1 MISLVL
7 FYVLMKLHIQYI
19 GIDNRGILILIQTSV
34 GITATIV
41 RIGINQA
48 VLHEITVGKNQKAL
62 ANYYLLSLFQMIL
75 FLLIVYIFLKFNILV
90 DINYQKNIFA
100 LLIYLV
106 TYFVY
111 QTLFYFSFYLISI
124 WKFSII
130 NILFNGLNILFIL
143 LFKSLRSLDGIL
155 ITIACSQFICSLILS
170 IFLPKIRLVDL
181 NKTTIKS
188 LLSDGL
194 NVFGWSLFK
203 DLVYKIDILLFANRI
218 SPSEFGVYSVLR
230 DLLYNVWKVTDPII
244 SSLTKAYVE
253 YNSKIRKFVNYVKI
267 YFIFSLLASPI
278 IVFLIFYYLKFYLKI
293 DVGDTFSK
301 VYFMFF
307 SFSVL
312 FFVVW
317 KAIASIYVINKINR
331 PIYISLLVFFLTLIT
346 LFNFSSELNS
356 VFICMS
362 ISFLFMTLYLI
373 YSFTKNNL
381 TKST

>member
-1 MISLVL
+1 
-7 FYVLMKLHIQYI
+7 MKLHIQYL
-19 GIDNRGILILIQTSV
+19 GIENRGILILIQTTV
-34 GITATIV
+34 GITATIA

-62 ANYYLLSLFQMIL
+62 SNYYLLSLFQMIL
-75 FLLIVYIFLKFNILV
+75 FLLIVIIFLKFNILV
-90 DINYQKNIFA
+90 DINYQENLFA
-100 LLIYLV
+100 LIIYLV

-143 LFKSLRSLDGIL
+143 LFESLRSLNGIL
-155 ITIACSQFICSLILS
+155 VTIACSQFICSFILS

-244 SSLTKAYVE
+244 SSLTKVYAE
-253 YNSKIRKFVNYVKI
+253 YNSNIREFMNYVKI
-267 YFIFSLLASPI
+267 YCIFSLLASPL
-278 IVFLIFYYLKFYLKI
+278 IVFLIFYYLKYYLKI
-293 DVGDTFSK
+293 DVGDIFSK

-317 KAIASIYVINKINR
+317 KAIASMYVISKINR
-331 PIYISLLVFFLTLIT
+331 PIYISLFVFFITLIT
-346 LFNFSSELNS
+346 LFNFTSELNS

-362 ISFLFMTLYLI
+362 ISFLLTTLFLI

-381 TKST
+381 TKPL